1 MLQRWESFL
10 RAIVGRSRDFMF
22 LTTSWND
29 KIEFNGRHTRLRC
42 IILSSK
48 HVKMRHIGWQEPL
61 SDIRKIPLLANSTF
75 LLQPRRLVAPGV
87 RRKDWDG
94 TFTNTS
100 PNILDCS
107 NQCCNYA
114 SCGWL
119 LIYIEGLLLDKF
131 ICWVASFNSF
141 LEIYAAT
148 KNQHWHWHWRW
159 HRPTLS
165 LDVSFSS
172 N

>member
-48 HVKMRHIGWQEPL
+48 QGKMRHIGWQEPL

-87 RRKDWDG
+87 RREDWDG
-94 TFTNTS
+94 NFTNTS
-100 PNILDCS
+100 PNILDRS
-107 NQCCNYA
+107 KQFCNYV
-114 SCGWL
+114 SCMGGFWFTLKVFCWISLSVEL
-119 LIYIEGLLLDKF
+119 LFPQLTRNLRNHEKLRLTLK
-131 ICWVASFNSF
+131 
-141 LEIYAAT
+141 LTMAT
-148 KNQHWHWHWRW
+148 FDTVSRW
-159 HRPTLS
+159 Q
-165 LDVSFSS
+165 F
-172 N
+172 